1 MQNTKFMNKKKM
13 IIKNKKRIINRI
25 YKKNK
30 KIRKRVYQS
39 IIALMLILNILQ
51 SSSVKGITKKKVK
64 KEGSDSNSSD
74 DH

>member
-1 MQNTKFMNKKKM
+1 M

>member
-1 MQNTKFMNKKKM
+1 M

-51 SSSVKGITKKKVK
+51 NSSVKGITKKKVK